1 MGWYTH
7 STTQVL
13 AVLIALVLSLASS
26 LTSSTLLGLYS
37 PGIVSER
44 GLLGVHTDSLVN
56 RKRSFP
62 YDDFCKIIGF
72 DLKKKKIIKH
82 EDAAYSRAWR
92 KERKDERMRSWEH

>member
-37 PGIVSER
+37 PGIVSGR

-56 RKRSFP
+56 RK
-62 YDDFCKIIGF
+62 
-72 DLKKKKIIKH
+72 
-82 EDAAYSRAWR
+82 
-92 KERKDERMRSWEH
+92 